1 MIQIF
6 FVYQRVRLRD
16 MIQFDPNNELSD
28 KELDALADANFD
40 EFLDYLDQKAE
51 YLKQFT
57 KPLDPYHLK
66 RYAEQTKKETKGES
80 LTTDEIKKLQ
90 KLGEENTKMTDE
102 ELEKHLEW
110 KEKEYEMLR
119 KAFGMKNVKT
129 HRSQWFD

>member
-1 MIQIF
+1 M
-6 FVYQRVRLRD
+6 VK
-16 MIQFDPNNELSD
+16 FDPNNELSD
-28 KELDALADANFD
+28 KELDALAEKNFD

-51 YLKQFT
+51 HLKKFT
-57 KPLDPYHLK
+57 KPLGPYHLK
-66 RYAEQTKKETKGES
+66 RYAEQSKKDSTGES
-80 LTTDEIKKLQ
+80 LTIDEIKKLQ

>member
-1 MIQIF
+1 M
-6 FVYQRVRLRD
+6 VK
-16 MIQFDPNNELSD
+16 FDPNNELSD
-28 KELDALADANFD
+28 KELDALAEKDFD
-40 EFLDYLDQKAE
+40 MFLDYLDQKAE

-90 KLGEENTKMTDE
+90 KLGEQNTAKTDE
-102 ELEKHLEW
+102 EIEKDLEW
-110 KEKEYEMLR
+110 KEKRNEML
-119 KAFGMKNVKT
+119 KKTFGVKNIKT

>member
-1 MIQIF
+1 M
-6 FVYQRVRLRD
+6 VK
-16 MIQFDPNNELSD
+16 FDPQNELSD
-28 KELDALADANFD
+28 KELDALAEKDFD
-40 EFLDYLDQKAE
+40 MFLDYLDQKAE

-66 RYAEQTKKETKGES
+66 RYAEQAKKNQTGES
-80 LTTDEIKKLQ
+80 LTVEEIKKLQ

>member
-1 MIQIF
+1 
-6 FVYQRVRLRD
+6 
-16 MIQFDPNNELSD
+16 MIQFDPNNELSE

-40 EFLDYLDQKAE
+40 DFLNYLDQKAAH
-51 YLKQFT
+51 LKQFT

-66 RYAEQTKKETKGES
+66 RFASQTKLEITGEA
-80 LTTDEIKKLQ
+80 LTTEELRKLQ

-110 KEKEYEMLR
+110 KEKEYDMLR
-119 KAFGMKNVKT
+119 RAFGMKNVKT